1 MEIVCL
7 DMEGTLTPEIWE
19 KVAFNTGIEELGQTT
34 RDIPSYEK
42 LMDMRLEIMSKKGVK
57 LSDLQDA
64 AASLE
69 LLPGA
74 LDFVSNL
81 RKNFQVVILS
91 DTFHD
96 IAKPLMQKLGF
107 PFLLCHTLEV
117 KSDEIISYKLRH
129 PKAIHQAISFFKEMG
144 YRCFAA
150 GDSHNDIQMFEIAD
164 KGFFINAPLKI
175 SSLHP
180 EIDSFDSYNDL
191 EEVIIAN
198 SIYVNNERKV

>member
-19 KVAFNTGIEELGQTT
+19 RVAANTGIQELGQTT

-42 LMDMRLEIMSKKGVK
+42 LMDMRLEIMSKRGIK
-57 LSDLQDA
+57 LSDVQNA

-74 LDFVSNL
+74 LDFVNNL

-117 KSDEIISYKLRH
+117 KNDQIISYKLRH
-129 PKAIHQAISFFKEMG
+129 SKAKHQAITFFKEMG

-191 EEVIIAN
+191 EEAILAN
-198 SIYVNNERKV
+198 SIYVNNE